1 MDHTAARMDAFAPPR
16 GGQPADGDLVARA
29 GRGDA
34 VAFEELVRARVDA
47 LFRTACAITGNE
59 ADARDATQDAFI
71 SAWRSLPSL
80 REPEKFDAWLGRIL
94 VNACRQILRRRG
106 RVRDVSIDVAASLAD
121 PRASAEGTELR
132 AVLAAFDRLSIDE
145 RTLLTL
151 HHLQHRPVAEIAGTL
166 GIPVGTVKW
175 RLHQA
180 RGALQRA
187 IEADR

>member
-1 MDHTAARMDAFAPPR
+1 VHHTAALMDAYAPPR
-16 GGQPADGDLVARA
+16 RDRTAEDDLVARA
-29 GRGDA
+29 SRGDA
-34 VAFEELVRARVDA
+34 VAFEQLVRSRVDQ

-71 SAWRSLPSL
+71 SAWRHLPNL
-80 REPEKFDAWLGRIL
+80 REPEKLDAWLGRIL

-121 PRASAEGTELR
+121 PKASAEGTDLR
-132 AVLAAFDRLSIDE
+132 SILAAFDRLSIEE

-151 HHLQHRPVAEIAGTL
+151 HHLQHRPVAEIAGVL

-180 RGALQRA
+180 RQALQRA